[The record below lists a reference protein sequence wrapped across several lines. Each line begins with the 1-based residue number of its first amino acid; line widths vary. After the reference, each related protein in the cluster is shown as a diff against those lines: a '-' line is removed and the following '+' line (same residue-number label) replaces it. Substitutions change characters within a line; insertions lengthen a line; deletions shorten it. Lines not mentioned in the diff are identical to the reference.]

1 MSLWKK
7 IAKNELRLK
16 TNRVRK
22 HRKLFFV
29 IIYTF
34 FLFWAIYLGPTL
46 LDAIIPEIIKEFSSM
61 IIPIF
66 STLLEYTFMI
76 MFILYMMYPIFML
89 YRKAE
94 IGYKDILL
102 ASPIS
107 AGDIFVG
114 EFIGQL
120 PFYFLFILGLGPFVN
135 SILLQLN
142 PSLTL
147 IHNFIIY
154 VVIFTLLILGLLI
167 GTIIASWLEHTM
179 TVKRK
184 KKELNYSLL
193 LLLTFV
199 LILSFYFFHF
209 LFDLIEDHPELRNWL
224 SFYPSFWYSDILL
237 YIVDPTLVSTY
248 FLNIWVSIGL
258 AIIVPLLILL
268 LSYKKVNVF
277 YRIEEQI
284 ERSSMRVRKEKK
296 IHKFIGKITPHRYK
310 NLVITQFK
318 DFFRKKENIPK
329 LVYIGAFTAILGL
342 FMRLSLGGSLLEL
355 GSFWVISPY
364 IIQIVYF
371 DYLLV
376 MVLSWIG
383 GLLFGVF
390 IGIYVLIGSKNVIFL
405 YKKSGRGIKTLIY
418 SFFFEMFYII
428 LFLDI
433 ILTIFFTILFPLD
446 FLTGITFFFFYLLN
460 TFLLVMH
467 AVGIQCIKPL
477 FDERG
482 KNVYFNIYFIV
493 LLQIISLLIA
503 VFIVVPNVPQYFDH
517 SLGLLYILLI
527 NLGVSYSFAF
537 VLHFLGIWN
546 LNRVE

>member
-1 MSLWKK
+1 
-7 IAKNELRLK
+7 
-16 TNRVRK
+16 
-22 HRKLFFV
+22 
-29 IIYTF
+29 
-34 FLFWAIYLGPTL
+34 
-46 LDAIIPEIIKEFSSM
+46 
-61 IIPIF
+61 
-66 STLLEYTFMI
+66 
-76 MFILYMMYPIFML
+76 ML

-142 PSLTL
+142 PNLTL
-147 IHNFIIY
+147 FHNFIIY
-154 VVIFTLLILGLLI
+154 IVIFTLLVFGLLI
-167 GTIIASWLEHTM
+167 GTIIASWLEHKM
-179 TVKRK
+179 TVRK
-184 KKELNYSLL
+184 KSKELNYSLL
-193 LLLTFV
+193 LLLSFI
-199 LILSFYFFHF
+199 LIISFYFFHF
-209 LFDLIEDHPELRNWL
+209 LFDLIEDHPEFRNWL

-237 YIVDPTLVSTY
+237 YLVSPILVEAY

-258 AIIVPLLILL
+258 AIIVPLSVLY
-268 LSYKKVNVF
+268 LSYKKASIF
-277 YRIEEQI
+277 YKIEEQI
-284 ERSSMRVRKEKK
+284 EGSPLRVMREKRVHAL
-296 IHKFIGKITPHRYK
+296 IRKITPHRYE

-318 DFFRKKENIPK
+318 DFFRKKENVPK

-342 FMRLSLGGSLLEL
+342 FMRFSLNGPLLEV
-355 GSFWVISPY
+355 GDFWVISPY
-364 IIQIVYF
+364 IVQIYYF

-383 GLLFGVF
+383 GLLFGIF

-405 YKKSGRGIKTLIY
+405 YKKSVRGIKSLIY

-433 ILTIFFTILFPLD
+433 ILTVFFTILFPLD
-446 FLTGITFFFFYLLN
+446 LLTGLTFFFFYLIN
-460 TFLLVMH
+460 TFLLLMH
-467 AVGIQCIKPL
+467 AIGIQCIKPL

-482 KNVYFNIYFIV
+482 KNVYFNIYFII
-493 LLQIISLLIA
+493 LLQIISLLIS
-503 VFIVVPNVPQYFDH
+503 VFLVVPNVPQYFDH
-517 SLGLLYILLI
+517 SLGLLNILLI
-527 NLGVSYSFAF
+527 NLGISYSFAF
-537 VLHFLGIWN
+537 LLLILGIHH